1 MTTAVATIR
10 RPRRRGE
17 SRRGARGGPP
27 VRRSPDAQR
36 ASPYCR
42 TCRRRDW
49 DLLPSSTSAPEGPAG
64 GGRGQMKAAYRGFAF
79 AVAIGVVL
87 QAAWIALGTFQIAHE
102 TDDGKIIDKNYDGNF
117 GLNMHGLFAILVLV
131 CALILMGLAFGAHVP
146 EGKKWAG
153 FVLLAVV

>member
-1 MTTAVATIR
+1 
-10 RPRRRGE
+10 
-17 SRRGARGGPP
+17 
-27 VRRSPDAQR
+27 
-36 ASPYCR
+36 
-42 TCRRRDW
+42 
-49 DLLPSSTSAPEGPAG
+49 
-64 GGRGQMKAAYRGFAF
+64 MKAAYRGFAF

-153 FVLLAVV
+153 FVLLAVVAQWVLAFISFGVPAVGVLHGANAFVIIALAGMTGRRAAEAAPAQTRPTVA